1 MPSVVVTTMNDF
13 RAALLQRESAQMTAM
28 AHQWL
33 GVEQVLQAQTD
44 ALALQMAN
52 SNVTTM
58 GQLARM
64 ERYRDLRRQIDKEL
78 NKYADYAEDRI
89 ASGQRNMIVD
99 AISHS
104 QATVHAIATEAQVTV
119 PFNRLP
125 VSAVENMV
133 GLAGDGSPLRVVLND
148 ATRGAGDALG
158 QQLVNGIALGRNPV
172 AVARQAMR
180 LGLGQ
185 SFTRMQTIARTEQLR
200 AYRETTLQS
209 YRSSNVVIGYK
220 RLSARDDRVCPGCL
234 MADGRVYANED
245 FDAHPNCRCT
255 MIPILKN
262 VQPIQFETGQEW
274 FNRQPAATQRSILGA
289 GRYEAWQSGRATLDD
304 MVTRRDN
311 ATWGGSLVPT
321 RVGDL
326 A

>member
-78 NKYADYAEDRI
+78 NKYADYAEGRI
-89 ASGQRNMIVD
+89 TSGQRNMIVD
-99 AISHS
+99 ALSHS
-104 QATVHAIATEAQVTV
+104 QATVNAIATEAQITV

-133 GLAGDGSPLRVVLND
+133 GLAGDGSPLRVILND

-158 QQLVNGIALGRNPV
+158 QQLVNGIALGRNPI

-185 SFTRMQTIARTEQLR
+185 SFTRMQNISRTEMLR
-200 AYRETTLQS
+200 TYRQASLTS
-209 YRSSNVVIGYK
+209 YQSSNVVIGYK
-220 RLSARDDRVCPGCL
+220 RLSARDSRTCIGCL
-234 MADGRVYANED
+234 AADGRVYGLEG
-245 FDAHPNCRCT
+245 FDSHVNCRCT
-255 MIPILKN
+255 MIPILKGIPP
-262 VQPIQFETGQEW
+262 VQFETGQEW
-274 FNRQPAATQRSILGA
+274 LVRQPESVQRSIMGP
-289 GRYEAWQSGRATLDD
+289 GRYDAWQSGRATLDD
-304 MVTRRDN
+304 MVTTVQNDV
-311 ATWGGSLVPT
+311 WGASVVSTP
-321 RVGDL
+321 VGAL
-326 A
+326 P